1 MQATDNLIA
10 QPAFRKARQQEK
22 QDLVLRFLRQHL
34 WSSQLILQSVLGL
47 ASRQATHK
55 TLKQMAELGLIKTHI
70 YEALGGKITLW
81 GITING
87 QALAFNIES
96 EEMVKAYFE
105 PSRISEQN
113 IRHQLDLQ
121 KLRVVAERNGWS
133 DWQDGDRLGGLGKN
147 AKRPD
152 AIANDKPGLKVAIE
166 CERSFKAGRRYE
178 QILLNYLKII
188 KAGDVSKVIWVC
200 PTNDF
205 AKRLEVLIKSIKSL
219 KVAGQTIQIE
229 PEKHHKNIYFCSYA
243 DWPNYH
249 EPN

>member
-1 MQATDNLIA
+1 MRATDNLIT

-55 TLKQMAELGLIKTHI
+55 SLKQMAELGLVKSHV
-70 YEALGGKITLW
+70 YQALGGDITLW
-81 GITING
+81 GITANG
-87 QALAFNIES
+87 QAMAFNIEH
-96 EEMVKAYFE
+96 EQIVKAYFE
-105 PSRISEQN
+105 PSKISEQN

-121 KLRVVAERNGWS
+121 KLRVVAEMNSWT
-133 DWQDGDRLGGLGKN
+133 DWQDGDRLGNLYKN

-152 AIANDKPGLKVAIE
+152 AIAQDRTGLKVAIE
-166 CERSFKAGRRYE
+166 CERSFKSIKRYE
-178 QILLNYLKII
+178 QILLNYLKLI
-188 KAGDVSKVIWVC
+188 KTGDVASVIWVC

-205 AKRLEVLIKSIKSL
+205 AIRLEILIKSIKSL

-229 PEKHHKNIYFCSYA
+229 REKHHKNIYFCSYA
-243 DWPNYH
+243 KWPNY
-249 EPN
+249 E